1 MPTITPALM
10 IKTIPLPDGGYRSDW
25 RTKERQ
31 GYILTRPPNCRSRR
45 ALAELLAL
53 HAVTGLVRPLRFRD
67 FQDCGPI
74 RLTAWEIPET
84 IAGSTESAYLRPYV
98 RFIRL
103 SLNDLPIELMRVEDW
118 PSTPHPGFME
128 SFELVR
134 NDPWEDVVHFSSQ
147 FKAAPTILA
156 LDIIRAQLRT
166 TTQWKAWA
174 TLYLTASDMI
184 RLPSDGLPTEQ
195 LTTHQFLCPKYGWIF
210 IVKDNRIVGIRG
222 ARAGEHQ
229 SILGILLAQ
238 QPALEEKAIASAAT
252 YAIREAKS
260 SVERLRIL
268 DEFLCAL
275 PERFR
280 RVFRADNVQER
291 HTGLHQVMKE
301 ALDVA
306 ADQTA
311 RASMLRVLLQALP
324 AEESHLEL
332 PDGTRAS
339 VTGHVLDRLMTRF
352 NMRSALSSL
361 RWLHSNTR
369 KLRPAQLSPL
379 LQASK
384 ALNYDASAIH
394 WRHFN
399 EWTIVVSEGV
409 VMTAYFP
416 KWDSR

>member
-1 MPTITPALM
+1 MTTIAPALM
-10 IKTIPLPDGGYRSDW
+10 IKTTPLSDGGYRSDW

-74 RLTAWEIPET
+74 RLSAWEISET
-84 IAGSTESAYLRPYV
+84 ISGSAEFVYLRPYV

-118 PSTPHPGFME
+118 PSTPLAGFME
-128 SFELVR
+128 SLELVR

-156 LDIIRAQLRT
+156 LDIIRAQLQT
-166 TTQWKAWA
+166 STQWKAWA
-174 TLYLTASDMI
+174 TLYLTAPNMI
-184 RLPSDGLPTEQ
+184 RLPSSGSPAEQ
-195 LTTHQFLCPKYGWIF
+195 PAVHHFLCPKYGWIF
-210 IVKDNRIVGIRG
+210 IIKDGRIVGIRA

-229 SILGILLAQ
+229 SIVSLLFEH
-238 QPALEEKAIASAAT
+238 QPALEEKSIASAAI
-252 YAIREAKS
+252 YAIGAAKS
-260 SVERLRIL
+260 NVERLRIL
-268 DEFLCAL
+268 DEFLCVL
-275 PERFR
+275 PGQFR
-280 RVFRADNVQER
+280 RVFRDDEAHES
-291 HTGLHQVMKE
+291 HTALHHVMKG
-301 ALDVA
+301 ALDTA
-306 ADQTA
+306 GNQTT
-311 RASMLRVLLQALP
+311 RASILRVFLQALP
-324 AEESHLEL
+324 KEESHLNL

-361 RWLHSNTR
+361 RWLHNNAR
-369 KLRPAQLSPL
+369 KLRAAQLSPS

-384 ALNYDASAIH
+384 ALNYDASAVH

-399 EWTIVVSEGV
+399 EWTIVVSEGA

-416 KWDSR
+416 KSDC